1 MADTGHG
8 QEIQT
13 LSTQIARMQERIEVI
28 ITALDVQ
35 ARDRAATQAA
45 IDRMM
50 RDVSTRVDTRRH
62 LTLVKP

>member
-8 QEIQT
+8 QEIRT
-13 LSTQIARMQERIEVI
+13 LCTQMARMQERIEVI

-50 RDVSTRVDTRRH
+50 RDVSANADTRRR